1 MLHAPDYVRAIA
13 PYQGGKPVAE
23 LAREYGLDESS
34 IVKLASN
41 ENPLGM
47 PQSARA
53 AMAAA
58 AADLARYPDGN
69 GFALKSAISRRFD
82 LPLDWITLGNGS
94 NDILEL
100 ATRAFVQAG
109 ESTVFSAHA
118 FAVYALASQAVGARS
133 IVVPTVAEGPQA
145 YGHDLDAMLAAIT
158 TDTRIVFVANPNNP
172 TGTFLTSA
180 AVEHFLGQ
188 VPPSVLVVYDEAY
201 TEYLPPEERPDA
213 FAWVRRFPNLL
224 VSRSFSKAYGLAGL
238 RVGYGVAQPWV
249 TDLLNRLRQPF
260 NVNLMAQAAAVA
272 ALSDAAWLEQAYLA
286 NRAGLAQLESGLN
299 ALGLRWLPSRG
310 NFLLV
315 QVVPPA
321 DGVAHAAGSGD
332 PAMPVYDRL
341 LRSGVI
347 VRPVGNYALAGWLR
361 VSVGLPSENAAFL
374 AALPAAL
381 GR

>member
-1 MLHAPDYVRAIA
+1 M
-13 PYQGGKPVAE
+13 
-23 LAREYGLDESS
+23 
-34 IVKLASN
+34 
-41 ENPLGM
+41 
-47 PQSARA
+47 
-53 AMAAA
+53 
-58 AADLARYPDGN
+58 
-69 GFALKSAISRRFD
+69 
-82 LPLDWITLGNGS
+82 
-94 NDILEL
+94 
-100 ATRAFVQAG
+100 
-109 ESTVFSAHA
+109 
-118 FAVYALASQAVGARS
+118 
-133 IVVPTVAEGPQA
+133 
-145 YGHDLDAMLAAIT
+145 
-158 TDTRIVFVANPNNP
+158 
-172 TGTFLTSA
+172 
-180 AVEHFLGQ
+180 
-188 VPPSVLVVYDEAY
+188 LVVYDEAY

-347 VRPVGNYALAGWLR
+347 VRPVGNYALAGWVR
-361 VSVGLPSENAAFL
+361 VPVGLPAEDAGFL
-374 AALPAAL
+374 ARLPGANSCSTSSATRWNSL
-381 GR
+381 TPSFMRKGSVQPFSVRTGVQPRLASATGGATGVSAVPESGADAGA

>member
-1 MLHAPDYVRAIA
+1 MFAPLRLIRVENRS
-13 PYQGGKPVAE
+13 PNWPESTVST
-23 LAREYGLDESS
+23 SS

-118 FAVYALASQAVGARS
+118 FAVYALASQSVGARS

-145 YGHDLDAMLAAIT
+145 YSHDLNAMLAAIT

-180 AVEHFLGQ
+180 AVEAFLEQ
-188 VPPSVLVVYDEAY
+188 VPTRVLVVYDEAY

-260 NVNLMAQAAAVA
+260 NVNQMAQAAAVA
-272 ALSDAAWLEQAYLA
+272 ALSDSPWLEQAYLA
-286 NRAGLAQLESGLN
+286 NRAGLAQLESGLS

-321 DGVAHAAGSGD
+321 DGVAHAAERGD

-361 VSVGLPSENAAFL
+361 VSVGLPAENATFL